1 MDELRCCVI
10 SASSVLHP
18 HHICALNFQRTI
30 RQIKQQ
36 QSYLKV
42 KLNDLLGLAHLSHGT
57 SSKSSQF
64 FGKDKSKQFGNIAVF
79 PSPNHSILNAPT
91 SFDDE
96 RSGNFQID
104 QSEQQEHHL
113 PL

>member
-1 MDELRCCVI
+1 MC
-10 SASSVLHP
+10 STTYA
-18 HHICALNFQRTI
+18 
-30 RQIKQQ
+30 
-36 QSYLKV
+36 
-42 KLNDLLGLAHLSHGT
+42 GLAHLSHGT

-96 RSGNFQID
+96 RSGSFQID

>member
-64 FGKDKSKQFGNIAVF
+64 FGKDKSKQLVNQLV
-79 PSPNHSILNAPT
+79 PT
-91 SFDDE
+91 S
-96 RSGNFQID
+96 RKYYVLIRLTS
-104 QSEQQEHHL
+104 
-113 PL
+113 PA